1 MGSRRS
7 ARGSRLSGEPCGAGG
22 GTVSRYELPAEARD
36 PEALER
42 AFYAAADEGD
52 TRGIESALILMA
64 QIDPVRARKLY
75 DDLRFVLEV
84 EEMVDGM
91 AMGGTDDA

>member
-1 MGSRRS
+1 VNRDDVRS
-7 ARGSRLSGEPCGAGG
+7 VAS
-22 GTVSRYELPAEARD
+22 ELRD
-36 PEALER
+36 YATHFSEALER

>member
-1 MGSRRS
+1 M
-7 ARGSRLSGEPCGAGG
+7 
-22 GTVSRYELPAEARD
+22 SRYELPAEARD

>member
-1 MGSRRS
+1 MTWHTGRLAAFDLETTSPNPDD
-7 ARGSRLSGEPCGAGG
+7 ARIVTACVAFVGG
-22 GTVSRYELPAEARD
+22 GLGTQ
-36 PEALER
+36 
-42 AFYAAADEGD
+42 
-52 TRGIESALILMA
+52 T
-64 QIDPVRARKLY
+64 RKLY

>member
-1 MGSRRS
+1 MASTRTGECRH
-7 ARGSRLSGEPCGAGG
+7 ARWYGHPS
-22 GTVSRYELPAEARD
+22 
-36 PEALER
+36 
-42 AFYAAADEGD
+42 ADEGD